1 VSSFANREV
10 HIKAT
15 EPWAGIPARSTGKSF
30 GYDLQTIKQETVP
43 PRGTLIVQTGLR
55 LAKDLPYW
63 PNHAYEPQGLA
74 MLILP
79 RSSLAIKHGLIV
91 ANSPGLIDADYT
103 GDIGIVLHNLK
114 DEPVVLEMGW
124 RIAQAVFVQLFIPQI
139 VEADKVEER
148 EERGGFGSTGQ

>member
-1 VSSFANREV
+1 LFENREV
-10 HIKAT
+10 HLKAT

-43 PRGTLIVQTGLR
+43 ARGTAIVQTGLR
-55 LAKDLPYW
+55 LAKDLPFW
-63 PNHAYEPQGLA
+63 PSHVEAPQGMA

-114 DEPVVLEMGW
+114 DTDVVLEMGW
-124 RIAQAVFVQLFIPQI
+124 RIAQAVFVQLFIPNI
-139 VEADKVEER
+139 IEADKVEAR
-148 EERGGFGSTGQ
+148 EERGGYGSTGQ